1 MARLFP
7 TGKAKSEAG
16 FTLMEL
22 LMVLF
27 IVGLLASLSVPIVS
41 SSLTRAR
48 EVALL
53 ETLSITRRSIDAYY
67 SDKGSYP
74 ETLATLVDEKYLRS
88 VPIDPITKSEEWR
101 LEYTQDSTGIID
113 LHSNSSEQ
121 GAKNTPYSEW

>member
-1 MARLFP
+1 MVRLFP
-7 TGKAKSEAG
+7 TGKTPSEAG

-27 IVGLLASLSVPIVS
+27 IVGLLASVSVPIVS

-48 EVALL
+48 EAALL
-53 ETLSITRRSIDAYY
+53 ETLAITRRSIDAYY

-74 ETLATLVDEKYLRS
+74 ETLAVLVGEKYLRS
-88 VPIDPITKSEEWR
+88 IPVDPITKSESWH

-113 LHSNSSEQ
+113 LHSNSTEQ
-121 GAKNTPYSEW
+121 GSKNTSYSEW